1 MIEEFI
7 KFLVCMYGKAA
18 YSYVPNMTDVEMF
31 TKIYKTT
38 PEEISE
44 LHRFVKECL
53 QNAKLGEIETD
64 FE

>member
-1 MIEEFI
+1 
-7 KFLVCMYGKAA
+7 MYGKAA
-18 YSYVPNMTDVEMF
+18 YSYVPNMNDVELF

-53 QNAKLGEIETD
+53 QNAKLDEIETD